1 MGRFWLVDEENVS
14 FGTDARGR
22 PWASRSACTQSRPA
36 KPLSLST
43 SQERSVD
50 HSGRR
55 PIAGFKEMLE
65 NNERNTET
73 TFPPEHIFTY
83 ADLQASRALKACV
96 YCWPAKSDGHG
107 FHPSILDGAL
117 PDEQGSA

>member
-1 MGRFWLVDEENVS
+1 MFCVAIVFEV
-14 FGTDARGR
+14 
-22 PWASRSACTQSRPA
+22 ASRSWLPHHRLKQRVQSIDETA
-36 KPLSLST
+36 AS
-43 SQERSVD
+43 
-50 HSGRR
+50 RR